1 METPATPQSTPYP
14 VGIGRGE
21 GVVGVIV
28 IPIFWGAAAASNL
41 AAAIFQEIPDEG
53 ISTPST
59 GSTSISRVP
68 LRRSQRLMIKKG
80 KSSS

>member
-41 AAAIFQEIPDEG
+41 AAAIFQEIPDE
-53 ISTPST
+53 
-59 GSTSISRVP
+59 
-68 LRRSQRLMIKKG
+68 
-80 KSSS
+80 